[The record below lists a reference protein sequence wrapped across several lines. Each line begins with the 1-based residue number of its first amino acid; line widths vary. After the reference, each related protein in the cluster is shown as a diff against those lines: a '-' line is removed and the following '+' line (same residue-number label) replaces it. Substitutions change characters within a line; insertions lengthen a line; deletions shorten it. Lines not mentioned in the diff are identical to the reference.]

1 MKVYSLLLVLAA
13 FGSLTL
19 LLVGAKRNEAPRSD
33 DNNASKKTGPRV
45 KELGLVNWVR
55 GFENARNRA
64 EAANK
69 SLLILFQEVP
79 GCATCIGYGE
89 QVLSHP
95 LIVEAIESEFI
106 PLAVYNNIAGDD
118 RATLKSFNEPSWNN
132 PVVRIVTA
140 DRKKLAGRLDG
151 DYSQRGLTSAMV
163 TALERTGRPIP
174 PYLRLLHDEFV
185 SQERSVEHATFAMS
199 CFWTGEAEFG
209 ALDGVLKTRP
219 GFVNGHEVVDVTFDP
234 AVIPY
239 AKLVQHAENNSCAV
253 RVFTKSKEQQGIA
266 EKIVGNAAQFSNEAA
281 IADPEPKYYLSQT
294 LLRFVPMTETQ
305 AARVNAAIGQ
315 GRDPKRFLSPRQN
328 EFLRLIKDS
337 PKAGWRNGIGE
348 DFLASW
354 NHALTVAESVL
365 GARGRK
371 PISQVPQ

>member
-1 MKVYSLLLVLAA
+1 MKKYSLLLVLAA
-13 FGSLTL
+13 FGSLTV

-33 DNNASKKTGPRV
+33 DSNASKKPEPLVR
-45 KELGLVNWVR
+45 ELGLVNWLR

-64 EAANK
+64 HEANK
-69 SLLILFQEVP
+69 PLLILFQEVP
-79 GCATCIGYGE
+79 GCATCVGYGE

-106 PLAVYNNIAGDD
+106 PLAVYNNISGED
-118 RATLKSFNEPSWNN
+118 RTTLKSFNEPSWNN

-140 DRKKLAGRLDG
+140 DRKELAGRLDG
-151 DYSQRGLTSAMV
+151 NYSQRGLTSAMV

-174 PYLRLLHDEFV
+174 PYLRLLHDELA

-219 GFVNGHEVVDVTFDP
+219 GFVKGHEVVDVTFDP

-239 AKLVQHAENNSCAV
+239 AKLVQHAEKNSCAV
-253 RVFTKSKEQQGIA
+253 RVFTKSKEQLSIA
-266 EKIVGNAAQFSNEAA
+266 ETIVDDAAQMSDEPLR
-281 IADPEPKYYLSQT
+281 ADKEPKYYLSRT

-315 GRDPKRFLSPRQN
+315 GGNPERFLSPRQKDL
-328 EFLRLIKDS
+328 LRLIKES
-337 PKAGWRNGIGE
+337 SGAGWRNCIGE
-348 DFLASW
+348 DFVAAW
-354 NHALTVAESVL
+354 NHALAVAESP
-365 GARGRK
+365 GTRGRK